1 VINWRKYNQ
10 SLVKR
15 GEIMLGFDIIDNW
28 DNELEEMNKGKV
40 GEPYH
45 SQFISIITWICKSVF
60 SSPIQAD

>member
-1 VINWRKYNQ
+1 
-10 SLVKR
+10 
-15 GEIMLGFDIIDNW
+15 MLGFDIIDNW